1 MTGIRSI
8 LATHFVGYLGALMS
22 VLGNSKCF
30 ENAALGRMRRLPQN
44 LLATSSSDFDFQV
57 AWLESDLFW
66 PHILL
71 AISAPSCRFL
81 EIQSVLKTPHSGGCD
96 GFLRICWRR
105 LLAISTFKLDG
116 WNQIK
121 LHTMSVVMLKL
132 RCLSNKFIW
141 LVGNRNK
148 NINCKMIT

>member
-57 AWLESDLFW
+57 GWLEPDQASYYV
-66 PHILL
+66 
-71 AISAPSCRFL
+71 SCYVKIAVF
-81 EIQSVLKTPHSGGCD
+81 IK
-96 GFLRICWRR
+96 
-105 LLAISTFKLDG
+105 
-116 WNQIK
+116 QIY
-121 LHTMSVVMLKL
+121 
-132 RCLSNKFIW
+132 
-141 LVGNRNK
+141 LVSWQQK
-148 NINCKMIT
+148 QKH